1 MDAEAVR
8 ELVDSIARPEL
19 HELGT
24 EHAIITLP
32 PEFKIEDAKRFLP
45 PPSRPQQKVQLT
57 TVESFVAYVNRYRT
71 GSTAV
76 FADET
81 VGKFEA
87 VLDYHNAVTLIE
99 PTKPAAGGDEI
110 AARIVAYST
119 SDVRRG
125 HQDHVAFYD
134 APHSVEWKAWAGRDG
149 QWMNQQDFALFVESR
164 LLEVISP
171 APADLMQLALE
182 LQIHKAAEFRSEQ
195 VLQSGQTRFRYEET
209 ISGSSRGGEL
219 AIPKAFTIAIPVFL
233 GEKPETIELLF
244 RFRLQDAKLSLS
256 FQVQR
261 KEQIVAAA
269 AQRVSE
275 AIRAG
280 LDKDVQF
287 YRGRRA

>member
-8 ELVDSIARPEL
+8 EIVDALARPTL
-19 HELGT
+19 HELG
-24 EHAIITLP
+24 EDHAVMALP
-32 PEFKIEDAKRFLP
+32 PEHRIEDVRKFLP
-45 PPSRPQQKVQLT
+45 PPNRPQQKVQLT
-57 TVESFVAYVNRYRT
+57 TVESFVGYVNRYRSA
-71 GSTAV
+71 STAV

-87 VLDYHNAVTLIE
+87 VLDYHRAVVKVLDIE
-99 PTKPAAGGDEI
+99 PQDPVVLSVTESS
-110 AARIVAYST
+110 VE
-119 SDVRRG
+119 RG
-125 HQDHVAFYD
+125 HQDHLASYD
-134 APHSVEWKAWAGRDG
+134 APHSVEWREWVARDG

-164 LLEVISP
+164 LLDIVTP

-195 VLQSGQTRFRYEET
+195 VLLSGQTRFRYEET

-219 AIPKAFTIAIPVFL
+219 QIPKAFTISIPVFM

-244 RFRLQDAKLSLS
+244 RFRLQEAKLSLS

-261 KEQIVAAA
+261 KAQIVAAA